1 LKQSA
6 KFFSFGE
13 VLKGFALYLYYGM
26 FRFETELW
34 SSPSVGGQEGFEKL
48 LSPRFEAENF

>member
-1 LKQSA
+1 V
-6 KFFSFGE
+6 KFFFFGA
-13 VLKGFALYLYYGM
+13 VLRGFALCYEM